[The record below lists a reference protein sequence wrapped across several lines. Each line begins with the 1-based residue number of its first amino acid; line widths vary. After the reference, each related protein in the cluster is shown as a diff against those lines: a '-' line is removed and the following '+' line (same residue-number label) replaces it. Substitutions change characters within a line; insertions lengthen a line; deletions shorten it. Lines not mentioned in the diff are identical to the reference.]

1 VAAPSTPPDQSAPP
15 PQSAPPRP
23 STPPAIAAL
32 PRVRLF
38 EGPSPFH
45 PLPRFSA
52 ALGGDV
58 DVWIKRED
66 LLPMAFGGNK
76 LRNLEFLLGAARA
89 EGADTLITSGR
100 RWSNH
105 CRLTAAAGAR
115 EGFDVHLV
123 LSGPPSAEPGP
134 NQLLDELFGATVH
147 VAATADRADR
157 EGLVETVTVELGM
170 AGRRPYAI
178 GVGGTGVVGAAGQLL
193 AGLEL
198 AWQASIVGITPAA
211 IVVPTATGATQAGL
225 LVGLALAGLRA
236 GVLGIAATDSPSLGE
251 TVRATADGLADLV
264 GLDRGKL
271 GNVEIDPGQ
280 VGAGYAV
287 PTPAAT
293 EAAELLARTEGLLVD
308 PIYTAKGLAGL
319 VAAVRDGR
327 LAGGTVVFWHAGGL
341 PGLFEPLG
349 PAPRAPSGPRRPAPT
364 GARHGS
370 ASGRR
375 C

>member
-1 VAAPSTPPDQSAPP
+1 
-15 PQSAPPRP
+15 
-23 STPPAIAAL
+23 L

-45 PLPRFSA
+45 PLPRFSG